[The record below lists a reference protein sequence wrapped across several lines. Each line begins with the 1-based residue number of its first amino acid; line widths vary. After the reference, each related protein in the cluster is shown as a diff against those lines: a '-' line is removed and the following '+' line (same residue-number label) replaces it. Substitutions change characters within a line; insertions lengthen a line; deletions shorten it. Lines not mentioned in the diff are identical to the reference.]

1 MKNSIDKALLE
12 QKMVSLGFRE
22 ITSGTAMLRCAVG
35 YWEPGMVITK
45 ELYPRVAK
53 EFGSTPGRVE
63 RAMRHAIETAWD
75 RGDLGTINSCFG
87 YSINPEKGKPTVGEF
102 VSRMARVCSNAD

>member
-1 MKNSIDKALLE
+1 MKNGIDKALLD
-12 QKMVSLGFRE
+12 QKMVWMGFRE
-22 ITSGTAMLRCAVG
+22 ITSGTAMLRYAVD
-35 YWEPGMVITK
+35 YWEPGMSVTN

-75 RGDLGTINSCFG
+75 RGNPGTINACFG
-87 YSINPEKGKPTVGEF
+87 YSTSPEKGKPTVGEF
-102 VSRMARVCSNAD
+102 VSRMARVCSNED

>member
-1 MKNSIDKALLE
+1 MKNGIDKALLD
-12 QKMVSLGFRE
+12 QKMLWMGFRE
-22 ITSGTAMLRCAVG
+22 ITSGTAMLRYAVD
-35 YWEPGMVITK
+35 YWEPGMSVTN

-75 RGDLGTINSCFG
+75 RGNPGTINACFG
-87 YSINPEKGKPTVGEF
+87 YSTSPEKGKPTVGEF
-102 VSRMARVCSNAD
+102 VSRMARVCSNED

>member
-1 MKNSIDKALLE
+1 MKNGIDKALLD
-12 QKMVSLGFRE
+12 QKMVWMGFRE
-22 ITSGTAMLRCAVG
+22 ITSGTSMLRYAVG
-35 YWEPGMVITK
+35 YWEPGMSMTN

-75 RGDLGTINSCFG
+75 RGDPGTINACFG
-87 YSINPEKGKPTVGEF
+87 YSTSPEKGKPTVGEF
-102 VSRMARVCSNAD
+102 VSRMARVCSNED

>member
-1 MKNSIDKALLE
+1 MKNSINHAFLE
-12 QKMVSLGFRE
+12 QKMVWMGFRE
-22 ITSGTAMLRCAVG
+22 ITSGTAMLRYAVG
-35 YWEPGMVITK
+35 CWEPGMTMTK

-53 EFGSTPGRVE
+53 EFGSTPQRVE

-75 RGDLGTINSCFG
+75 RGDIGTIISCFG
-87 YSINPEKGKPTVGEF
+87 SSTSPGKGKPTVGEF